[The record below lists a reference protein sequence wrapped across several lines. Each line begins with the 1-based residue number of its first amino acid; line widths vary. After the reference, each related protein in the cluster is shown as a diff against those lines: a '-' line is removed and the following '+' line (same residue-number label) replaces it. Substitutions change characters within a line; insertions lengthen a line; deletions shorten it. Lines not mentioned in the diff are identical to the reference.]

1 MSLFLTQAAMNFA
14 LERQNRR
21 KRSIQPDKTLVALEL
36 PLSMMVNSQY
46 ILIATAGMHT
56 VVYKH
61 AHLGNTPIQLRLF
74 VACSYEIVT

>member
-1 MSLFLTQAAMNFA
+1 MRITLFSTLATLQFGLKMSLFLTQAAMNFA
-14 LERQNRR
+14 LERQNQR

-46 ILIATAGMHT
+46 ILIATVGMHT

-61 AHLGNTPIQLRLF
+61 AH
-74 VACSYEIVT
+74 